1 MLFNII
7 TKDISVEIMVIYG
20 LIAITIMLIVFMV
33 VLDKKEKKKRII
45 TRTQELRL
53 MDLRKS
59 EENYTK
65 EFKKQPLARDTELK
79 SIVHNVKKEQE
90 NIEVIEE
97 VQEEVVLPVEP
108 IEEKVV
114 ETIKLEDIPKVRE
127 ELLID
132 EDMYIED
139 DLEKTSA
146 QIQLEMLAKEL
157 EKAQELEE
165 AKIRR
170 FEAEQEENAI
180 ISYNELLKVCDELY
194 DKNEKIQYMDEG
206 NEPINLEELRSRFQN
221 QTSIDTP
228 RVITQEIEL
237 LD

>member
-20 LIAITIMLIVFMV
+20 LIALTVLLIVFMV
-33 VLDKKEKKKRII
+33 VLDKKEKKKRIM

-53 MDLRKS
+53 MDLRKT

-65 EFKKQPLARDTELK
+65 EFKKQPLARDVELR
-79 SIVHNVKKEQE
+79 SIIEPKKEE
-90 NIEVIEE
+90 VKVIEE
-97 VQEEVVLPVEP
+97 QEEVVEI
-108 IEEKVV
+108 IEEPQIEVV
-114 ETIKLEDIPKVRE
+114 QTIKTETIDEIKE
-127 ELLID
+127 EILID

-146 QIQLEMLAKEL
+146 QLQLEMLAKEL

-206 NEPINLEELRSRFQN
+206 NEPINLEELRNRFQK

-228 RVITQEIEL
+228 RVISQEIEL